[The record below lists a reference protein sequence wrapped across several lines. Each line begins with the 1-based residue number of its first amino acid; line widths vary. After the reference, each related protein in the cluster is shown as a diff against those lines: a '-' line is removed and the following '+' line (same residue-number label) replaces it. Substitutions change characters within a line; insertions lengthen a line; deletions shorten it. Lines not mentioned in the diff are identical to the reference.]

1 MPAAVLITQEVA
13 FSEAIGTR
21 TTGPLSSLTNQTNG
35 LSIQRYPQ
43 DLGGTNGNNNK
54 NHWVTFTVYDIQ
66 TASYDQNSVLEI
78 GAAAAAA
85 GVIVGAAAGISA
97 TQNAKTI
104 PGAIA
109 GVAGAA
115 GSSAIATTLLST
127 GTLKFNPQITS
138 PKSVI
143 SLYMPDTLNANYNA
157 SYDEMSLTKDLGQ
170 TVQTLRAIDSS
181 LKTGTNFNFDEIKG
195 NNLGSDPGTIQAATN
210 ILSNLGGGVNFEN
223 IGSLL
228 LKAQGYALNPQV
240 QMIYRGTGLRTFQLT
255 FTFTPKS
262 QNEADTVNSIINQF
276 RFYSSPSLSSA
287 GNPTGS
293 MFLVPP
299 SQFGIQFFVNGQES
313 NVLPKYGKCVLTSI
327 DINDSPNGFAVY
339 NDGSMVQR
347 QVNLS
352 FKELDMLTRD
362 YFTNDTTAI
371 AGGSKIDTRR

>member
-1 MPAAVLITQEVA
+1 MPAAVLISQQVA

-43 DLGGTNGNNNK
+43 DLGGTNGNNTK
-54 NHWVTFTVYDIQ
+54 NHWVTFTVYDVEV
-66 TASYDQNSVLEI
+66 AKYDAQSVLTI
-78 GAAAAAA
+78 GNKAFGLAA
-85 GVIVGAAAGISA
+85 VVGAG
-97 TQNAKTI
+97 
-104 PGAIA
+104 A
-109 GVAGAA
+109 GVAALQGSKTVVGGVSAVVGAA
-115 GSSAIATTLLST
+115 GSAVIAGELLNS
-127 GTLKFNPQITS
+127 GTLKFNPQLTL

-299 SQFGIQFFVNGQES
+299 SQFDIQFFVNGQES

-339 NDGSMVQR
+339 DDGSMVQR

-362 YFTNDTTAI
+362 YFTNDTTSYVV
-371 AGGSKIDTRR
+371 GSVIDTRR